1 MAATYWIKLYLAILD
16 DSKMAVLPDRL
27 WRRTIELFLLAG
39 LYHKDGLLPDT
50 NQLAWTLRMST
61 DDLTLDLQQIAATG
75 IIERVVNG
83 WMVVNFAKRQ
93 AASDP
98 AERMRQMRERKQ
110 EQQYYG
116 DVTDSLR
123 DVTQIADNRLTDTD
137 TDTDTEAPDPYFAMQ
152 RTIEGMTGLL
162 MTQADIQPINEMLKA
177 EITAEDLQGAMEF
190 LKGKKTVRGASDL
203 LKSAIVA
210 HAKRIQAGKN
220 GGIPDYLVG
229 RIGPDGIPFQ
239 VTK

>member
-1 MAATYWIKLYLAILD
+1 MADYWIKLYIEILD

-27 WRRTIELFLLAG
+27 WRRVVELFLLAG
-39 LYHKDGLLPDT
+39 RYHQDGSLPET
-50 NQLAWTLRMST
+50 SQLAWALRLPT
-61 DDLTLDLQQIAATG
+61 DDLEMDLKQIATTG
-75 IIERVVNG
+75 IVERQVNG
-83 WMVVNFAKRQ
+83 WIIPKFKQRQ
-93 AASDP
+93 AASTNT
-98 AERMRQMRERKQ
+98 ERSQAFREKQRK
-110 EQQYYG
+110 EQYYTE
-116 DVTDSLR
+116 DE
-123 DVTQIADNRLTDTD
+123 TQLKRNVAQINRLTD